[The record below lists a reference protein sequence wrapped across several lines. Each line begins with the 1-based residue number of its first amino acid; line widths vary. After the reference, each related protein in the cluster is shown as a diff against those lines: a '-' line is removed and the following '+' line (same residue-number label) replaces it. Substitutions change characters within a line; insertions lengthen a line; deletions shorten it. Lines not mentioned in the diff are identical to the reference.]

1 MCVLAA
7 AAAVPARADPET
19 GHGARRAYILKTS
32 PHAAIVHATQ
42 NIQFEHQVETKW
54 IFHAPQSGGFM
65 PTSRPGDD
73 STIQSIK
80 QQFKNQNENK
90 NKLLTTNKL
99 VGIIYRC
106 QKIPSC
112 GYGRKGGGGGS
123 DSGGGA
129 SFARADTY
137 LCVRRRRVS
146 SVERVARL
154 YPASRSRRAVRDP
167 HNYHNHN
174 LNRQEEKKRWKQQ
187 KILTYSF
194 Y

>member
-1 MCVLAA
+1 MAAGRHARAHVKINIPGAAKSRLSRALLSACVCVLA

-99 VGIIYRC
+99 VGII
-106 QKIPSC
+106 
-112 GYGRKGGGGGS
+112 
-123 DSGGGA
+123 
-129 SFARADTY
+129 
-137 LCVRRRRVS
+137 
-146 SVERVARL
+146 
-154 YPASRSRRAVRDP
+154 
-167 HNYHNHN
+167 
-174 LNRQEEKKRWKQQ
+174 
-187 KILTYSF
+187 
-194 Y
+194 